1 MTKLCIGSSHSSL
14 TRRGALRLSAGTLL
28 AVNSSRA
35 GWAQAAPVDTGTTK
49 ADEISFPSIV
59 RSSEASEENT
69 KGPLPASDRIGF
81 AVVALGRLSVEQI
94 LPAFG
99 QAKKS
104 RLAALVSGSPDKLAV
119 LGRQYGIPREA
130 LLGYEDF
137 ERLREMEDVKAVYIV
152 LPNSMHKEYVL
163 RSSAIRKHVLCEK
176 PMATSSEDARSM
188 IEACSS
194 AGVKLMIAYRC
205 RYQPHHLEVIRR
217 AQSGD
222 LGPIKLIESIN
233 GQNQG
238 DPEQWRL
245 RKALAGGGSLPDVG
259 IYCLNAARAVT
270 GEEPIE
276 VEARIHSTKGDPRFR
291 EVEESVAWTMR
302 FPSGALA
309 NLSTS
314 YGIHRASR
322 LAVHLDG
329 GNLLLDNAY
338 PYKGQRL
345 TLRRAID
352 SRETET
358 LIEVSAK
365 DHFALELDHMAEC
378 VLDDKQPKTP
388 GEEGLR
394 DMRLMEAIYR
404 SADQRTSVRVD

>member
-1 MTKLCIGSSHSSL
+1 MTKLGIGFPHSSL
-14 TRRGALRLSAGTLL
+14 TRRGALGLSAATLL
-28 AVNSSRA
+28 AVNASRA
-35 GWAQAAPVDTGTTK
+35 GLAQEAPVDTGLTQGDKIT
-49 ADEISFPSIV
+49 FPSIV
-59 RSSEASEENT
+59 RSSEASEENAD
-69 KGPLPASDRIGF
+69 GSLPASERVGF

-104 RLAALVSGSPDKLAV
+104 RLAALVSGSPDKLTA
-119 LGRQYGIPREA
+119 LGRQYGVRQET
-130 LLGYEDF
+130 LLGYENL
-137 ERLREMEDVKAVYIV
+137 ERLREMEDVKVVYVV

-163 RSSAIRKHVLCEK
+163 RSAAIGKHILCEK

-194 AGVKLMIAYRC
+194 ARVKLMIAYRC

-270 GEEPIE
+270 GEEPVEI
-276 VEARIHSTKGDPRFR
+276 EARIHSTEGDPRFR
-291 EVEESVAWTMR
+291 EVEESVAWIMR
-302 FPSGALA
+302 FPSGAMA

-322 LAVHLDG
+322 LAVHSDG

-345 TLRRAID
+345 TVRRAKD

-358 LIEVSAK
+358 LIEIPAK
-365 DHFALELDHMAEC
+365 DQFALELDHMAEC
-378 VLDDKQPKTP
+378 VLTNRSPRTP

-394 DMRLMEAIYR
+394 DMKLMEAIYK
-404 SADQRTSVRVD
+404 SADQRSLVRID

>member
-1 MTKLCIGSSHSSL
+1 MTKLCKGSSHSSL
-14 TRRGALRLSAGTLL
+14 TRRGALGLSAATLL
-28 AVNSSRA
+28 AVNASRA
-35 GWAQAAPVDTGTTK
+35 GLAQAAPVDTGAAK
-49 ADEISFPSIV
+49 GDQIGFPSIV
-59 RSSEASEENT
+59 RSNEASEENAR
-69 KGPLPASDRIGF
+69 GPLPASDRVGF

-104 RLAALVSGSPDKLAV
+104 RLAALVSGSQDKLTV
-119 LGRQYGIPREA
+119 LGRQYGIRREA
-130 LLGYEDF
+130 LLGYDEL

-152 LPNSMHKEYVL
+152 LPNAMHKEYVL
-163 RSSAIRKHVLCEK
+163 RSAAIGKHVLCEK
-176 PMATSSEDARSM
+176 PMATSLEDARSM

-270 GEEPIE
+270 GEEPVEI
-276 VEARIHSTKGDPRFR
+276 EARIHSTEGDPRFR

-302 FPSGALA
+302 FPAGAMA

-365 DHFALELDHMAEC
+365 DQFALELDHMAEC
-378 VLDDKQPKTP
+378 VLEDKQPKTP

-394 DMRLMEAIYR
+394 DMRLMEAIYK
-404 SADQRTSVRVD
+404 SADQRTSVRID

>member
-1 MTKLCIGSSHSSL
+1 MTKLAINSLPRL
-14 TRRGALRLSAGTLL
+14 TRRSALSLSAATLL
-28 AVNSSRA
+28 VGNVSSV
-35 GWAQAAPVDTGTTK
+35 GQAHAASVDSGTVK
-49 ADEISFPSIV
+49 DNQIHFPSIL
-59 RSSEASEENT
+59 RSNEASEENGE
-69 KGPLPASDRIGF
+69 GPLPANERVGF

-94 LPAFG
+94 LPAFS
-99 QAKKS
+99 QSKKS
-104 RLAALVSGSPDKLAV
+104 RLAALVSGSADKLAT
-119 LGRQYGIPREA
+119 LGRQYGIRREA
-130 LLGYEDF
+130 LLGYDEL
-137 ERLREMEDVKAVYIV
+137 ERLRQIEDVKVVYVV

-163 RSSAIRKHVLCEK
+163 RTAAIGKHVRCEK
-176 PMATSSEDARSM
+176 PMATNSADAKVM
-188 IEACSS
+188 IDACAS

-205 RYQPHHLEVIRR
+205 RYQPHHLELIRQ
-217 AQSGD
+217 AQGGE
-222 LGPIKLIESIN
+222 LGPVKMIESIN

-270 GEEPIE
+270 GQEPVEI
-276 VEARIHSTKGDPRFR
+276 EARISSAAGDPRFR
-291 EVEESVAWTMR
+291 EVEESVAWIMR
-302 FPSGALA
+302 FPSGVLA

-345 TLRRAID
+345 TLRRAIEG
-352 SRETET
+352 REAET
-358 LIEVSAK
+358 FVDVSPK
-365 DHFALELDHMAEC
+365 DQFAAELDHMADC
-378 VLDDKQPKTP
+378 VLKDRQPVTP

-394 DMRLMEAIYR
+394 DMKLMEAIYKSAGSR
-404 SADQRTSVRVD
+404 SVVRVE